1 MKDGTGGPQGPGKRA
16 EELNELLAVIWH
28 QIARQVNTL
37 IEAHDT
43 FGFLQFNA
51 NLNPSL
57 AEMIEALS
65 FIDFALKKFVD
76 SGKLEEEEFRNAIN
90 SRQCILKMKG
100 LSLALEAHD
109 EAEYQRIM
117 EELRKQRKD

>member
-1 MKDGTGGPQGPGKRA
+1 MSDGTGGPSGPDKQA
-16 EELNELLAVIWH
+16 DELNELLAVIWH
-28 QIARQVNTL
+28 RIAGQVNTL

-57 AEMIEALS
+57 AEMIEGLS
-65 FIDFALKKFVD
+65 FVDLALMKFVK
-76 SGKLEEEEFRNAIN
+76 SGKLEYDEYRNAIN

-100 LSLALEAHD
+100 LAFALEAND